1 MCPNIT
7 IGTPG
12 FSDLPTALL
21 SIVLKEIAHHATY
34 TKRLWS
40 ELQQVRSGDYEEK
53 KILPSALS
61 TSMSSLL
68 TDIVS
73 QTVFCSL
80 ELACSLV
87 AI

>member
-1 MCPNIT
+1 MC
-7 IGTPG
+7 
-12 FSDLPTALL
+12 LL
-21 SIVLKEIAHHATY
+21 SIALKEIAHRATY
-34 TKRLWS
+34 RKRLWT